1 MEQPRIGL
9 ALGSGSARG
18 WAHIGVLRAL
28 MDADIEP
35 AVVTGSSIG
44 ALVGAAYASNNL
56 DALEEWV
63 REMTWWDVVRFM
75 DVRVTGGGF
84 IQGDRLMKVF
94 RRRVE
99 DVPIESLPVSFTA
112 VATELATGQERW
124 LQSGSLIEAVRAS
137 IALPGLFT
145 PMRVDG
151 QWLMDGGLV
160 NPVPVSVC
168 RALGANTVI
177 AVNLN
182 GDIIGKHLGQRPG
195 GLTEAQEK
203 DLLAQLKIRLNDGLA
218 LFGLKPDEEPQDG
231 APGLFEV
238 IAGALNIMQDRI
250 TRSRM
255 AGDPPEVVVA
265 PRLSRIGLLE
275 FDRADEAIEEGRL
288 CTEHTL
294 PLIRQIANR
303 GD

>member
-1 MEQPRIGL
+1 MDKPRIGL

-18 WAHIGVLRAL
+18 WAHIGILRAL
-28 MDADIEP
+28 IDAGIEP
-35 AVVTGSSIG
+35 AIVTGSSIG

-63 REMTWWDVVRFM
+63 RGMTWWDVVRYM
-75 DVRVTGGGF
+75 DVRVAGGGF

-94 RRRVE
+94 RGRVK

-112 VATELATGQERW
+112 VTTDLATGQERW

-160 NPVPVSVC
+160 NPVPVSAC
-168 RALGANTVI
+168 RALGADAVI

-182 GDIIGKHLGQRPG
+182 GDIVGKHLGKQPG
-195 GLTEAQEK
+195 GLTRAEEQDLFAQFK
-203 DLLAQLKIRLNDGLA
+203 VRLNDGLA
-218 LFGLKPDEEPQDG
+218 MFGLKPEAEPEPG

-238 IAGALNIMQDRI
+238 IAGSLNIMQDRI

-255 AGDPPEVVVA
+255 AGDPPEAVVA
-265 PRLSRIGLLE
+265 PPLSGIGLLE
-275 FDRADEAIEEGRL
+275 FDRADEAIAEGRRCAEEAMPRL
-288 CTEHTL
+288 CKLAGLE
-294 PLIRQIANR
+294 
-303 GD
+303 D